1 MNSVNLRT
9 PASPHEL
16 FILFNETCIC
26 LVMQAVYFGVTLTRL
41 FSVTVACWN
50 HLRTRLKNI
59 VLERRFSNLDMQI
72 NYLLKGTIQS
82 NRSRVEPDTLHFF
95 FFFFFFNFYFYF
107 ILLYNTVLVLP
118 YIDMNP
124 LRGHPAF
131 LQTARGCRCCW
142 SPHPPQYWE
151 TGTSSSSIPRK
162 LVKNADSQMQSWT
175 SWVRNLWAGSS
186 NPRFTN
192 PASDSD
198 MC

>member
-107 ILLYNTVLVLP
+107 ILLYKIALVLP

-124 LRGHPAF
+124 PQVYMREVLLPPF
-131 LQTARGCRCCW
+131 LNAPEQPLYH
-142 SPHPPQYWE
+142 SDFL
-151 TGTSSSSIPRK
+151 SSFSSLIIFSTI
-162 LVKNADSQMQSWT
+162 VI
-175 SWVRNLWAGSS
+175 
-186 NPRFTN
+186 
-192 PASDSD
+192 
-198 MC
+198 